1 MAGLRILT
9 DFIRLFYPNLCMVC
23 HNDLAEGESVICTS
37 CLYHIPRTKYWLDS
51 ENAVAKIFWGR
62 AFVQNACSFFFFAK
76 GSNYRKLLHHLKYNG
91 KKEVGYILGKEF
103 GNELKRVDAYKDI
116 DFIVPVPLHPKRFKQ
131 RGYNQAEEIAKGLQE
146 SMGISLSTKNLIR
159 SGYTETQT
167 RKTRTQRVDNVSKA
181 FCLENSNDF
190 KGKHILIVDDIV
202 TTGATLEEC
211 AATVL
216 QAEDAKV
223 SIVTLAYTSL

>member
-1 MAGLRILT
+1 MLRIFT

-23 HNDLAEGESVICTS
+23 HNDLASNESVICTA

-76 GSNYRKLLHHLKYNG
+76 GSRYRKLLHHLKYNG
-91 KKEVGYILGKEF
+91 KKEVGFILGKEF
-103 GNELKRVDAYKDI
+103 GNELKRVESYQNI
-116 DFIVPVPLHPKRFKQ
+116 DFIVPVPLHPKRLRQ
-131 RGYNQAEEIAKGLQE
+131 RGYNQAEEIAKGLNE
-146 SMGISLSTKNLIR
+146 SMGIPISANNLIR

-167 RKTRTQRVDNVSKA
+167 RKSRTQRVENVSRA
-181 FCLENSNDF
+181 FRLVNPSDF
-190 KGKHILIVDDIV
+190 EGKHILIVDDIV

-211 AATVL
+211 ATTVL
-216 QAEDAKV
+216 QAENSKV